1 MTENVVI
8 APVQNGIARR
18 ENLPHLVAGFFMLLK
33 ASNNLLYL
41 SVLTTFLDNIGA
53 GSLPWVYLSVNV
65 VFIVFQFQFM
75 SRIVG
80 YEGHWLLSLVNW
92 PAAALSFAAAL
103 MFPANTMP
111 VLLAFLVMAML
122 IDLVSTQAFTA
133 MLNHFF
139 SVAESRRFTPVIYA
153 SGSFGFIISGLL
165 LKFVLDFVGIRGLLV
180 GNGAI
185 ILVSAII
192 LRLLKPIEEAR
203 LAESDEADQPVST
216 AGGEQSTGE
225 SSWQHPLARLL
236 NISSFLILFNKY
248 LVDFL
253 FAAAVAAYFTRGNDL
268 AAFMGVFG
276 ASADFAVIG
285 LQTFVMHRVFAAF
298 SIGKIL
304 AAMPLVLTVLC
315 FSASFSLKFA
325 VIATVQFLVL
335 LNSKNF
341 TVPATTILMGVIPQK
356 QRVYYRRDM
365 SIVCSISSTLVG
377 IFLLL
382 VRNSVGAEVLFL
394 IAAVVYLA
402 LSAVH
407 YLIDQAYLTTLR
419 RAIDNRQLDFGED
432 QVASLRFLQYGERL
446 QQLQQLLIDENPRI
460 RGRAVEEVS
469 LLPANTA
476 TQLLLPMLEN
486 ENDSRCLTA
495 VARNLLQISPQAA
508 AMHIRRVLAETDDQR
523 LRADIIETIGKVR
536 APDVGEDFVTPFLD
550 SPHHRVRASAI
561 ISTIRLTRQS
571 DMLSRAMHKLAA
583 MAHDAEELMRASAAA
598 VMGELGL
605 PLFVPAL
612 VALAGAGETVVAG
625 NAASAL
631 ARIHTPDAV
640 VALENMLFHEN
651 QEVTERV
658 EGLLAASTRESISR
672 ISRLLPGITAEERR
686 RLTTRLRSGRHQD
699 SQEVLAN
706 ILCIDNLEQR
716 RNLIALLEKSDREMV
731 RLMQACIK
739 MGEDDRIQLTVEPL
753 LLLAREY
760 AGSNMPD
767 WAALLGILAGG
778 TLEKPEDNEELFE
791 AACSLIK
798 MLWYE
803 RIVIAK
809 AGVIAAA
816 REKWQNRA
824 LSLIRMIACFSS
836 EPAPL
841 SRSINELKSGKAYA
855 RGMAAEYIDARA
867 GHKLAQMIIPLVDSG
882 AAVPDDFAALV
893 RFAAGLG
900 VEASENDLT
909 AARDRLL
916 RFAVIEENDK

>member
-1 MTENVVI
+1 MSESVAV
-8 APVQNGIARR
+8 APVQSGNARR
-18 ENLPHLVAGFFMLLK
+18 DNLPHLIAGFFMLLK

-41 SVLTTFLDNIGA
+41 SVLTTFLENIGA
-53 GSLPWVYLSVNV
+53 GSLPWVYLLVNV

-80 YEGHWLLSLVNW
+80 YEGHWLLSLANW
-92 PAAALSFAAAL
+92 PAAALSFMAAL
-103 MFPANTMP
+103 IFPANTMS

-139 SVAESRRFTPVIYA
+139 SVAESRRFTPMIYA

-165 LKFVLDFVGIRGLLV
+165 LKFVLDFVGIRGLLI

-185 ILVSAII
+185 ILLSAII
-192 LRLLKPIEEAR
+192 LRALKPFEQAR
-203 LAESDEADQPVST
+203 LAEADDSDRTTEA
-216 AGGEQSTGE
+216 AGNDENIRE
-225 SSWQHPLARLL
+225 SSLQHPLARLL
-236 NISSFLILFNKY
+236 NVSSFLILFNKY

-253 FAAAVAAYFTRGNDL
+253 FAAAVASYFTAGNDL

-304 AAMPLVLTVLC
+304 AAMPLLLTILC
-315 FSASFSLKFA
+315 FTASFSLEFA

-377 IFLLL
+377 LFLLL
-382 VRNSVGAEVLFL
+382 VRNSIGAEVLFL
-394 IAAVVYLA
+394 IAAGVYL
-402 LSAVH
+402 LMTVVH

-419 RAIDNRQLDFGED
+419 RAIDNRQFDFGED
-432 QVASLRFLQYGERL
+432 QVSSLRFLQYGERL
-446 QQLQQLLIDENPRI
+446 QQLKQLLHDENPRI
-460 RGRAVEEVS
+460 RSHAVEEVS
-469 LLPANTA
+469 LLPASTA
-476 TQLLLPMLEN
+476 SQLLLPLLEN
-486 ENDSRCLTA
+486 ETDSRCLTA
-495 VARNLLQISPQAA
+495 VARNLLHISPQEAA
-508 AMHIRRVLAETDDQR
+508 QHIQRVLAETADQR

-536 APDVGEDFVTPFLD
+536 APDIGEEFVTPFLD
-550 SPHHRVRASAI
+550 SSHHRVRASAI
-561 ISTIRLTRQS
+561 ISTIRLTRRP
-571 DMLSRAMHKLAA
+571 DVLSNSMRKLAE
-583 MAHDAEELMRASAAA
+583 MAHEAGELMRASAAA

-612 VALAGAGETVVAG
+612 VTLAGAGETVVAG
-625 NAASAL
+625 NAAAAL
-631 ARIHTPDAV
+631 ARIQTPDAI

-651 QEVTERV
+651 SEVTERV
-658 EGLLAASTRESISR
+658 ESLLAASARDSISR
-672 ISRLLPGITAEERR
+672 ISRLLPGITSEERR

-739 MGEDDRIQLTVEPL
+739 MGAEDMVILSIEPL
-753 LLLAREY
+753 LLLAEEY
-760 AGSNMPD
+760 AGSSMPD
-767 WAALLGILAGG
+767 WASLLGILAGG
-778 TLEKPEDNEELFE
+778 TLEEPEEHRSLYES
-791 AACSLIK
+791 ACAL
-798 MLWYE
+798 MRTLWYE
-803 RIVIAK
+803 RLVIARTDV
-809 AGVIAAA
+809 ANAAM
-816 REKWQNRA
+816 EKWQGRV
-824 LSLIRMIACFSS
+824 LSLVRLVACFSS
-836 EPAPL
+836 EPAPM
-841 SRSINELKSGKAYA
+841 SRSMNELKSGKAYA
-855 RGMAAEYIDARA
+855 RGMAAEYLEARA
-867 GHKLAQMIIPLVDSG
+867 GHRLAQLIVPLVDAG
-882 AAVPDDFAALV
+882 TAVPHEFAALL

-900 VEASENDLT
+900 IEAGENDLA

-916 RFAVIEENDK
+916 RFAVIEEIRQ